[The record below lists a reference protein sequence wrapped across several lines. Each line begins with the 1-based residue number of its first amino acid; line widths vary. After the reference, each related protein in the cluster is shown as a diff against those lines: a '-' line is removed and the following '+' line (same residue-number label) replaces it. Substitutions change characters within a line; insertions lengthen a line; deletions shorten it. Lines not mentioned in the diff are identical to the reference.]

1 MGQNKEKIKTISKR
15 RALEIHK
22 RLLDLYPERKCAL
35 NFKSP
40 YELLVVSR
48 LSAQC
53 TDIRVNMVTE
63 KLFAEYPTE
72 KDLSEANFDDV
83 VQIIKSCGLG
93 NTKARDIIAAS
104 KQLCELNGVL
114 PDTME
119 ELLKIQGVGRKIA
132 NLLLGE
138 IYRKDGVV
146 IVDTHCIR
154 LTNRIGFCNEE
165 NPKKIEDI
173 LRTVIPPKES
183 LDFCHSIVLHG
194 RQVCKALNP
203 DCINCN
209 LNDICAK
216 NIKPKGDSK

>member
-1 MGQNKEKIKTISKR
+1 LGQNKEKIKLISKKK
-15 RALEIHK
+15 ALEIHK
-22 RLLDLYPERKCAL
+22 RLLELYPDRKCAL
-35 NFKSP
+35 NFKSS
-40 YELLVVSR
+40 YELLVASR

-53 TDIRVNMVTE
+53 TDIRVNIVTDN
-63 KLFAEYPTE
+63 LFAKYPTE
-72 KDLSEANFDDV
+72 KELSEAAFDDV

-104 KQLCELNGVL
+104 KQLCELNGIL

-119 ELLKIQGVGRKIA
+119 GLLKIQGVGRKIA

-138 IYRKDGVV
+138 VYRKSGVV

-154 LTNRIGFCNEE
+154 LANRLGFCNEK

-173 LRTVIPPKES
+173 LRAVIPPKES
-183 LDFCHSIVLHG
+183 LDFCHAIVLHG
-194 RQVCKALNP
+194 RQVCKAQNP
-203 DCINCN
+203 DCINCK

-216 NIKPKGDSK
+216 NIIQKGIAK